1 MMTPRLI
8 LVAQVGGAF
17 GVKGEVKI
25 TSFTETAEALLNY
38 RDLLTADGTPALTLT
53 SGRAAKAGLV
63 ARAKQIT
70 TPEQADA
77 MRGLKLYI
85 PRERLPAPEADEY
98 YLADL
103 IGLAVVDPNGAPVGT
118 IKAVQNFGADDLLEI
133 DPAEGGPS
141 WWLPFTREAVP
152 EVSIAEGRV
161 VAVRQ
166 VEVGDRGSEE

>member
-1 MMTPRLI
+1 MTAPQFI
-8 LVAQVGGAF
+8 LVAQIGGAF

-25 TSFTETAEALLNY
+25 TTFTETAQAVLKY
-38 RDLLTADGTPALTLT
+38 KDLLDERGAPALTLV

-63 ARAKQIT
+63 ARAKEIT

-77 MRGLKLYI
+77 MRGRKLYI
-85 PRERLPAPEADEY
+85 PRERLPAPDEDEF

-103 IGLAVVDPNGAPVGT
+103 IGLAVQDPDGAPIGK

-141 WWLPFTREAVP
+141 WWLAFTREAVP
-152 EVSIAEGRV
+152 QVDIAGGKV
-161 VAVRQ
+161 VAVRPA
-166 VEVGDRGSEE
+166 EVGDRGTET